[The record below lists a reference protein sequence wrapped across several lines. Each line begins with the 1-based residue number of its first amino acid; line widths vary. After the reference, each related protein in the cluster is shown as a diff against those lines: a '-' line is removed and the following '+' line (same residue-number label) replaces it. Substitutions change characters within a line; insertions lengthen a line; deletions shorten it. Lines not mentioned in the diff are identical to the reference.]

1 MSDTILTTVDASG
14 IAAITLNRP
23 DVRNALDESMITA
36 LTAALR
42 DFDADP
48 AVRVV
53 VLAANGHHFC
63 AGADINEMREAA
75 HHTRARNEKSARAMA
90 GMFHA
95 LHTLAKPTVAC
106 IHGAV
111 RGGGVGLV
119 AAADIAIAGQSATF
133 RLSEVRLGIIP
144 AMISPYMVAA
154 VGARHACRY
163 FITGETFDAAEAH
176 RIGLVHD
183 VVADADLP
191 KRASD
196 LLAQLL
202 ANGPAAVAAAKA
214 LISEVQGRPIDDALT
229 RLTAKHIADIR
240 ATDEA
245 QEGLAAFLEKREPVW
260 KQPAAQEKSST
271 AKAQRRKGSQR
282 KSKRTT

>member
-23 DVRNALDESMITA
+23 DMRNALDEAMIAA

-42 DFDADP
+42 DFEANP

-53 VLAANGHHFC
+53 VLAANGNHFC
-63 AGADINEMREAA
+63 AGADINEMRAAA

-119 AAADIAIAGQSATF
+119 GAADIAIAGHSATI

-144 AMISPYMVAA
+144 AMISPYLIAA
-154 VGARHACRY
+154 IGARNARRY
-163 FITGETFDAAEAH
+163 FITGETFDAAEAR
-176 RIGLVHD
+176 RIGLLHE
-183 VVADADLP
+183 VVADDDLP
-191 KRASD
+191 ERAST

-202 ANGPAAVAAAKA
+202 GNGPDAVAAAKT
-214 LISEVQGRPIDDALT
+214 LIADVQGKTVDDSLIALT
-229 RLTAKHIADIR
+229 AQRIADIR
-240 ATDEA
+240 ATAEA

-260 KQPAAQEKSST
+260 TQATAPTATAARKPARRSRK
-271 AKAQRRKGSQR
+271 KAGS
-282 KSKRTT
+282 

>member
-23 DVRNALDESMITA
+23 DMRNALDEAMIAA

-42 DFDADP
+42 DFEANP
-48 AVRVV
+48 AVRVM
-53 VLAANGHHFC
+53 VLAANGNHFC
-63 AGADINEMREAA
+63 AGADINEMRAAA

-119 AAADIAIAGQSATF
+119 AAADIAIAGHSATF

-144 AMISPYMVAA
+144 AMISPYLIAA
-154 VGARHACRY
+154 IGARNARRY
-163 FITGETFDAAEAH
+163 FITGETFDAAEAR
-176 RIGLVHD
+176 RIGLLHE
-183 VVADADLP
+183 VVADDDLP
-191 KRASD
+191 ERAST

-202 ANGPAAVAAAKA
+202 GNGPDAVAAAKTLVA
-214 LISEVQGRPIDDALT
+214 DVQGKTVDDSLIALT
-229 RLTAKHIADIR
+229 AQRIADIR
-240 ATDEA
+240 ATAEA

-260 KQPAAQEKSST
+260 TQATAPAAT
-271 AKAQRRKGSQR
+271 AARKPARRSRKKAGS
-282 KSKRTT
+282 

>member
-1 MSDTILTTVDASG
+1 MSDTILTTVDARG

-23 DVRNALDESMITA
+23 DVRNALDASMIAA

-48 AVRVV
+48 TVRVV
-53 VLAANGHHFC
+53 VLAANGNHFC
-63 AGADINEMREAA
+63 AGADINEMHEAA
-75 HHTRARNEKSARAMA
+75 HRSRAQNEKSARMMA
-90 GMFHA
+90 GMFHT
-95 LHTLAKPTVAC
+95 LYTLAKPTVAC

-144 AMISPYMVAA
+144 AVISPYMVAA
-154 VGARHACRY
+154 VGARNARRY

-176 RIGLVHD
+176 RIGLVQD
-183 VVADADLP
+183 VVADSDLP
-191 KRASD
+191 ERASD

-202 ANGPAAVAAAKA
+202 ANGPNAVAAAKA
-214 LISEVQGRPIDDALT
+214 LIADVHGQPMDEALIK
-229 RLTAKHIADIR
+229 LTARRIADIR
-240 ATDEA
+240 TTAEA
-245 QEGLAAFLEKREPVW
+245 QEGLAAFLEKRAPQW
-260 KQPAAQEKSST
+260 PPPSRRGGEKS
-271 AKAQRRKGSQR
+271 
-282 KSKRTT
+282 